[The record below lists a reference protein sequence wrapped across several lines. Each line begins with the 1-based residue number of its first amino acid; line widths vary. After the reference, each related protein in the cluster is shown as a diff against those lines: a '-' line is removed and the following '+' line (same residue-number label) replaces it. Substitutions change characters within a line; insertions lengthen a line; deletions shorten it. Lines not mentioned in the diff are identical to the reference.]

1 MNTDHGPWLR
11 KLQAGGVSSAW
22 LQDEKELHGEG
33 AGQGQEGKTGWG
45 SSVPVPSVSGC
56 QAQETPHGD
65 RALCLAL
72 KT

>member
-1 MNTDHGPWLR
+1 MNTGHGPWLR
-11 KLQAGGVSSAW
+11 RLQAGGVSSAR
-22 LQDEKELHGEG
+22 LQDDKELHGEE

-45 SSVPVPSVSGC
+45 SSVPSVSGC
-56 QAQETPHGD
+56 QAQETLHGD